1 MKNVSRVRTYRT
13 WLLSSMLVGG
23 AVLSNVQAQT
33 APSVPGSAEVFP
45 IDLPTTLR
53 LAHAENLDV
62 QIAQKR
68 LDEAKANRDGSLW
81 QFFPWIS
88 PGVSARRHE
97 GRTQAVD
104 GTLLD
109 AAKQSF
115 VPGATVTAQLDLG
128 DGIFKALATKQLVN
142 AATQGLD
149 AQQQDTTLSA
159 AQGYFELAKTKAVVE
174 VVREALRTSEGYG
187 TQLHAA
193 VSAGVVFKG
202 DELRVQT
209 QSQRYRVALSQS
221 REQQRIASA
230 RLAQILHLDPT
241 IELVP
246 ADGELV
252 PIALVETT
260 GDLPALVRQAL
271 EARPELKQ
279 NQALIAAA
287 RETKRGAVYGPLIPS
302 LGVQAFLGEFGGGQG
317 DATGNYGASRD
328 YYIGLS
334 WRIGPG
340 GLFDFSRINA
350 SQARLEA
357 AELTA
362 LKTSDEVARQVV
374 EGYTR
379 VRSLSDQ
386 IAANRQSLSAATET
400 LRLTRERKQLGVGIV
415 LEDIQAQQEL
425 VRSRADYLT
434 AIADFNK
441 AQYLLSKVL
450 GNW

>member
-1 MKNVSRVRTYRT
+1 MKKASALTICRA
-13 WLLSSMLVGG
+13 WLLASIAGVT
-23 AVLSNVQAQT
+23 AVSAVRAQT
-33 APSVPGSAEVFP
+33 APSAAETYPV
-45 IDLPTTLR
+45 DLPTALR

-68 LDEAKANRDGSLW
+68 LDEARANRDSSLW
-81 QFFPWIS
+81 QFFPWLS
-88 PGVSARRHE
+88 PGISARRHE

-109 AAKQSF
+109 VDKQSIA
-115 VPGATVTAQLDLG
+115 PGATVTAQLDLG
-128 DGIFKALATKQLVN
+128 DGIFKALAAKQLVN
-142 AATQGLD
+142 AASRGLE

-159 AQGYFELAKTKAVVE
+159 AQGYFELVKTKAMVE
-174 VVREALRTSEGYG
+174 VVREALRTSEGYAA
-187 TQLHAA
+187 QLHAA
-193 VSAGVVFKG
+193 VAAGVVFKG

-209 QSQRYRVALSQS
+209 QSERYRVALRQSQ
-221 REQQRIASA
+221 EQQRIAAA

-246 ADGELV
+246 TDGELV
-252 PIALVETT
+252 PITLVETA
-260 GDLPALVRQAL
+260 GDIQALVRQAL

-287 RETKRGAVYGPLIPS
+287 REAKRGAVYGPLIPS
-302 LGVQAFLGEFGGGQG
+302 LGVQAFLGDLGGGQG
-317 DATGNYGASRD
+317 DATGNYGSSRD
-328 YYIGLS
+328 YYVGLS

-340 GLFDFSRINA
+340 GLFDFSRIDA
-350 SQARLEA
+350 AQARVAA

-362 LKTSDEVARQVV
+362 LKTSDDVARQVV

-386 IAANRQSLSAATET
+386 IAASRQSLSAATET

-434 AIADFNK
+434 VIADFNK
-441 AQYLLSKVL
+441 AQYVLSKVL
-450 GNW
+450 GNL

>member
-1 MKNVSRVRTYRT
+1 MKNANRLQTCRA
-13 WLLSSMLVGG
+13 WLLASVIVGVT
-23 AVLSNVQAQT
+23 VLSNVHAQN
-33 APSVPGSAEVFP
+33 AVPAAGGAETYP
-45 IDLPTTLR
+45 IDLPTALR

-62 QIAQKR
+62 QIAQQR
-68 LDEAKANRDGSLW
+68 LDEAKANRDAALL

-88 PGVSARRHE
+88 PGVGARRHE

-109 AAKQSF
+109 VDKQSIA
-115 VPGATVTAQLDLG
+115 PGATVTAQLDLG
-128 DGIFKALATKQLVN
+128 DGIFKSLAAKQLVN
-142 AATQGLD
+142 AASQGLD
-149 AQQQDTTLSA
+149 ALQQDTTLSA
-159 AQGYFELAKTKAVVE
+159 AQGYFELVKTKAVVE
-174 VVREALRTSEGYG
+174 VVREALRTSEGYA

-193 VSAGVVFKG
+193 VAAGVVFKG

-209 QSQRYRVALSQS
+209 QSERYRVALSQS
-221 REQQRIASA
+221 REQQRVASA
-230 RLAQILHLDPT
+230 RLAQILHLDPV

-246 ADGELV
+246 TDSELV
-252 PIALVETT
+252 PITLVETT
-260 GDLPALVRQAL
+260 ADLQTLVRQAL
-271 EARPELKQ
+271 EARSELKQ

-302 LGVQAFLGEFGGGQG
+302 VGVQAFLGEFGGGRD

-328 YYIGLS
+328 YYVGLS

-350 SQARLEA
+350 SQARLQA
-357 AELTA
+357 AQLTA
-362 LKTSDEVARQVV
+362 LKVSDDIARQVV
-374 EGYTR
+374 EGCTR
-379 VRSLSDQ
+379 VRSLSEQ
-386 IAANRQSLSAATET
+386 IAASRQSLSAATET

-434 AIADFNK
+434 VIADFNK

-450 GNW
+450 GNL

>member
-1 MKNVSRVRTYRT
+1 MNYMSGRTRRAC
-13 WLLSSMLVGG
+13 LLAAVIFSASPVG
-23 AVLSNVQAQT
+23 AVRAQGVQPA
-33 APSVPGSAEVFP
+33 ADAAAAYP
-45 IDLPTTLR
+45 IDLPTALR
-53 LAHAENLDV
+53 LARAENLDV

-68 LDEAKANRDGSLW
+68 LDEAHANRDSALL

-88 PGVSARRHE
+88 PGVTARRHE

-109 AAKQSF
+109 ADKQSIA
-115 VPGATVTAQLDLG
+115 PGATLTAQLDLG
-128 DGIFKALATKQLVN
+128 DGIFKNLVAKQLVN
-142 AATQGLD
+142 AASLGLD
-149 AQQQDTTLSA
+149 AQRQDTTLSA

-187 TQLHAA
+187 AQLHAA
-193 VSAGVVFKG
+193 VAAGVVFKG

-209 QSQRYRVALSQS
+209 QSERYRVALSQAQ
-221 REQQRIASA
+221 EQQRIASA

-241 IELVP
+241 IELAP
-246 ADGELV
+246 TDSELV
-252 PIALVETT
+252 PITLVETT
-260 GDLPALVRQAL
+260 GDLQALVRQAL

-279 NQALIAAA
+279 NQALVAAA
-287 RETKRGAVYGPLIPS
+287 REARRGAVYGPLIPS

-328 YYIGLS
+328 YYVGLS

-340 GLFDFSRINA
+340 GLFDFSRINV
-350 SQARLEA
+350 SQARLET

-362 LKTSDEVARQVV
+362 LKTSDDVARQVV

-386 IAANRQSLSAATET
+386 ILASRQSLSSATET

-425 VRSRADYLT
+425 VRARADYLSV
-434 AIADFNK
+434 IAEFNK

-450 GNW
+450 GNL

>member
-1 MKNVSRVRTYRT
+1 MKKASALTICRA
-13 WLLSSMLVGG
+13 WLLASIAGVI
-23 AVLSNVQAQT
+23 AVSAVRAQT
-33 APSVPGSAEVFP
+33 AETYP
-45 IDLPTTLR
+45 IDLPTALR

-68 LDEAKANRDGSLW
+68 LDEARANRDSSLW
-81 QFFPWIS
+81 QFFPWLS
-88 PGVSARRHE
+88 PGISARRHE

-109 AAKQSF
+109 VDKQSIA
-115 VPGATVTAQLDLG
+115 PGATVTAQLDLG
-128 DGIFKALATKQLVN
+128 DGIFKALAAKQLVN
-142 AATQGLD
+142 AASRGLE

-159 AQGYFELAKTKAVVE
+159 AQGYFELVKTKAMVE
-174 VVREALRTSEGYG
+174 VVREALRTSEGYAA
-187 TQLHAA
+187 QLHAA
-193 VSAGVVFKG
+193 VAAGVAFKG

-209 QSQRYRVALSQS
+209 QSERYRMALRQSQ
-221 REQQRIASA
+221 EQQRIAAA

-246 ADGELV
+246 TDGELV
-252 PIALVETT
+252 PITLVETA
-260 GDLPALVRQAL
+260 GDIQALVRQAL

-287 RETKRGAVYGPLIPS
+287 REAKRGAVYGPLIPS
-302 LGVQAFLGEFGGGQG
+302 LGVQAFLGDLGGGQG
-317 DATGNYGASRD
+317 DATGNYGSSRD
-328 YYIGLS
+328 YYVGLS

-340 GLFDFSRINA
+340 GLFDFSRIDA
-350 SQARLEA
+350 AQARVAA

-362 LKTSDEVARQVV
+362 LKTSDDVARQVV

-386 IAANRQSLSAATET
+386 IAASRQSLSTATET

-434 AIADFNK
+434 VIADFNK
-441 AQYLLSKVL
+441 AQYVLSKVL
-450 GNW
+450 GNL

>member
-1 MKNVSRVRTYRT
+1 MNYMSGRTRRAC
-13 WLLSSMLVGG
+13 LLATVIFSASPVG
-23 AVLSNVQAQT
+23 AVRAQGVQPA
-33 APSVPGSAEVFP
+33 ADAAAAYP
-45 IDLPTTLR
+45 IDLPTALR
-53 LAHAENLDV
+53 LARAENLDV

-68 LDEAKANRDGSLW
+68 LDEAHANRDSALL

-88 PGVSARRHE
+88 PGVTARRHE

-109 AAKQSF
+109 ADKQSIA
-115 VPGATVTAQLDLG
+115 PGATLTAQLDLG
-128 DGIFKALATKQLVN
+128 DGIFKNLVAKQLVN
-142 AATQGLD
+142 AASLGLD
-149 AQQQDTTLSA
+149 AQRQDTTLSA

-187 TQLHAA
+187 AQLHAA
-193 VSAGVVFKG
+193 VAAGVVFKG

-209 QSQRYRVALSQS
+209 QSERYRVALSQAQ
-221 REQQRIASA
+221 EQQRIASA

-241 IELVP
+241 IELAP
-246 ADGELV
+246 TDSELV
-252 PIALVETT
+252 PITLVETT
-260 GDLPALVRQAL
+260 GDLQALVRQAL

-287 RETKRGAVYGPLIPS
+287 REAKRGAVYGPLIPS

-328 YYIGLS
+328 YYVGLS

-340 GLFDFSRINA
+340 GLFDFSRINV
-350 SQARLEA
+350 SQARLET

-362 LKTSDEVARQVV
+362 LKTSDDVARQVV

-386 IAANRQSLSAATET
+386 ILASRQSLSSATET

-425 VRSRADYLT
+425 VRARADYLSV
-434 AIADFNK
+434 IAEFNK

-450 GNW
+450 GNM

>member
-1 MKNVSRVRTYRT
+1 MNYMSGRTRRAC
-13 WLLSSMLVGG
+13 LLATVIFSASPVG
-23 AVLSNVQAQT
+23 AVRAQGVQPA
-33 APSVPGSAEVFP
+33 ADAAAAYP
-45 IDLPTTLR
+45 IDLPTALR
-53 LAHAENLDV
+53 LARAENLDV

-68 LDEAKANRDGSLW
+68 LDEAHANRDSALL

-88 PGVSARRHE
+88 PGVTARRHE

-109 AAKQSF
+109 ADKQSIA
-115 VPGATVTAQLDLG
+115 PGATLTAQLDLG
-128 DGIFKALATKQLVN
+128 DGIFKNLVAKQLVN
-142 AATQGLD
+142 AASLGLD
-149 AQQQDTTLSA
+149 AQRQDTTLSA

-187 TQLHAA
+187 AQLHAA
-193 VSAGVVFKG
+193 VAAGVVFKG

-209 QSQRYRVALSQS
+209 QSERYRVALSQAQ
-221 REQQRIASA
+221 EQQRIASA

-241 IELVP
+241 IELAP
-246 ADGELV
+246 TDSELV
-252 PIALVETT
+252 PITLVETT
-260 GDLPALVRQAL
+260 GDLQALVRQAL

-287 RETKRGAVYGPLIPS
+287 REAKRGAVYGPLIPS

-328 YYIGLS
+328 YYVGLS

-340 GLFDFSRINA
+340 GLFDFSRINV
-350 SQARLEA
+350 SQARLET

-362 LKTSDEVARQVV
+362 LKTSDDVARQVV

-386 IAANRQSLSAATET
+386 IVASRQSLSSATET

-425 VRSRADYLT
+425 VRARADYLSV
-434 AIADFNK
+434 IAEFNK

-450 GNW
+450 GNL

>member
-1 MKNVSRVRTYRT
+1 
-13 WLLSSMLVGG
+13 
-23 AVLSNVQAQT
+23 
-33 APSVPGSAEVFP
+33 
-45 IDLPTTLR
+45 
-53 LAHAENLDV
+53 
-62 QIAQKR
+62 
-68 LDEAKANRDGSLW
+68 
-81 QFFPWIS
+81 
-88 PGVSARRHE
+88 
-97 GRTQAVD
+97 
-104 GTLLD
+104 
-109 AAKQSF
+109 
-115 VPGATVTAQLDLG
+115 
-128 DGIFKALATKQLVN
+128 
-142 AATQGLD
+142 
-149 AQQQDTTLSA
+149 
-159 AQGYFELAKTKAVVE
+159 
-174 VVREALRTSEGYG
+174 
-187 TQLHAA
+187 
-193 VSAGVVFKG
+193 
-202 DELRVQT
+202 
-209 QSQRYRVALSQS
+209 VALSQS

-450 GNW
+450 GNL

>member
-1 MKNVSRVRTYRT
+1 MNYMSGRTRRAC
-13 WLLSSMLVGG
+13 LLATVIFSASPVG
-23 AVLSNVQAQT
+23 AVRAQGVQPA
-33 APSVPGSAEVFP
+33 ADAAAAYP
-45 IDLPTTLR
+45 IDLPTALR
-53 LAHAENLDV
+53 LARAENLDV

-68 LDEAKANRDGSLW
+68 LDEAHANRDSALL

-88 PGVSARRHE
+88 PGVTARRHE

-109 AAKQSF
+109 ADKQSIA
-115 VPGATVTAQLDLG
+115 PGATLTAQLDLG
-128 DGIFKALATKQLVN
+128 DGIFKNLVAKQLVN
-142 AATQGLD
+142 AASLGLD
-149 AQQQDTTLSA
+149 AQRQDTTLSA

-187 TQLHAA
+187 AQLHAA
-193 VSAGVVFKG
+193 VAAGVVFKG

-209 QSQRYRVALSQS
+209 QSERYRVALSQAQ
-221 REQQRIASA
+221 EQQRIASA

-241 IELVP
+241 IELAP
-246 ADGELV
+246 TDSELV
-252 PIALVETT
+252 PITLVETT
-260 GDLPALVRQAL
+260 GDLQALVRQAL

-287 RETKRGAVYGPLIPS
+287 REAKRGAVYGPLIPS

-328 YYIGLS
+328 YYVGLS

-340 GLFDFSRINA
+340 GLFDFSRINV
-350 SQARLEA
+350 SQARLET

-362 LKTSDEVARQVV
+362 LKTSDDVARQVV

-386 IAANRQSLSAATET
+386 IVASRQSLSSATET

-425 VRSRADYLT
+425 VRARADYLSV
-434 AIADFNK
+434 IAEFNK

-450 GNW
+450 GNM

>member
-1 MKNVSRVRTYRT
+1 MNYTSERTRRAC
-13 WLLSSMLVGG
+13 LLAAAILSASPVG
-23 AVLSNVQAQT
+23 AVRAQAVQPAT
-33 APSVPGSAEVFP
+33 ESAAAYP
-45 IDLPTTLR
+45 IDLPTALR
-53 LAHAENLDV
+53 LARAENLDV
-62 QIAQKR
+62 LIAQKR
-68 LDEAKANRDGSLW
+68 LDEAHANRDSALW

-88 PGVSARRHE
+88 PGVTARRHE

-109 AAKQSF
+109 VDKQSIA
-115 VPGATVTAQLDLG
+115 PGATLTAQLDLG
-128 DGIFKALATKQLVN
+128 DGIFKNLVARQLVN
-142 AATQGLD
+142 AASLGLD
-149 AQQQDTTLSA
+149 AQRQDTTLGA
-159 AQGYFELAKTKAVVE
+159 AQAYFELAKTKAVVE

-187 TQLHAA
+187 AQLHAA
-193 VSAGVVFKG
+193 VTAGVVFKG

-209 QSQRYRVALSQS
+209 QSERYRVALTQAQ
-221 REQQRIASA
+221 EQQRIASA

-246 ADGELV
+246 TDSELV
-252 PIALVETT
+252 PITLVETT
-260 GDLPALVRQAL
+260 GDLQALVRQAL

-287 RETKRGAVYGPLIPS
+287 REAKRGAVYGPLIPS

-328 YYIGLS
+328 YYVGLS

-340 GLFDFSRINA
+340 GLFDFSRINV
-350 SQARLEA
+350 SQARLET

-362 LKTSDEVARQVV
+362 LKTSDDVARQVV

-379 VRSLSDQ
+379 VRSLSNQ
-386 IAANRQSLSAATET
+386 IAAIRHSLSSATET

-425 VRSRADYLT
+425 VRARADYLSV
-434 AIADFNK
+434 IAEFNK
-441 AQYLLSKVL
+441 AQYVLGKVL
-450 GNW
+450 GNL

>member
-1 MKNVSRVRTYRT
+1 MNYMSGRTRRAC
-13 WLLSSMLVGG
+13 LLATVIFSASPVG
-23 AVLSNVQAQT
+23 AVRAQGVQPA
-33 APSVPGSAEVFP
+33 ADAAAAYP
-45 IDLPTTLR
+45 IDLPTALR
-53 LAHAENLDV
+53 LARAENLDV

-68 LDEAKANRDGSLW
+68 LDEAHANRDSALL

-88 PGVSARRHE
+88 PGVTARRHE

-109 AAKQSF
+109 ADKQSIA
-115 VPGATVTAQLDLG
+115 PGATLTAQLDLG
-128 DGIFKALATKQLVN
+128 DGIFKNLVAKQLVN
-142 AATQGLD
+142 AASLGLD
-149 AQQQDTTLSA
+149 AQRQDTTLSA

-187 TQLHAA
+187 AQLHAA
-193 VSAGVVFKG
+193 VAAGVVFKG

-209 QSQRYRVALSQS
+209 QSERYRVALSQAQ
-221 REQQRIASA
+221 EQQRIASA

-241 IELVP
+241 IELAP
-246 ADGELV
+246 TDSELV
-252 PIALVETT
+252 PITLVETT
-260 GDLPALVRQAL
+260 GDLQALVRQAL

-287 RETKRGAVYGPLIPS
+287 REAKRGAVYGPLIPS

-328 YYIGLS
+328 YYVGLS

-340 GLFDFSRINA
+340 GLFDFSRINV
-350 SQARLEA
+350 SQARLET

-362 LKTSDEVARQVV
+362 LKTSDDVARQVV

-386 IAANRQSLSAATET
+386 ILASRQSLSSATET

-425 VRSRADYLT
+425 VRARADYLSV
-434 AIADFNK
+434 IAEFNK

-450 GNW
+450 GNL